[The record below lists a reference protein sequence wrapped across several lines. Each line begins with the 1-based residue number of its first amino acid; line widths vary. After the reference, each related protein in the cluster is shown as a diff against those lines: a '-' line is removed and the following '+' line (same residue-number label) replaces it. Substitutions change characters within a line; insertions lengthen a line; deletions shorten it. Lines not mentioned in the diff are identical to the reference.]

1 MINKE
6 KEQTIWKTYPEY
18 TFIEVNQF
26 GEIRTKDHW
35 VTYKDGRKRLVRGH
49 ILKQRP
55 NQKGY
60 MRVHTTVNGKQ
71 INIAVHRAVAICFI
85 PNPLGLPQV
94 NHKDNNPKN
103 NTVSNLEW
111 CTNQYNQDYRKN
123 FGTSVAEIQGKQ
135 VFAVDLKTGNI
146 LRFETQSEAARQL
159 GIHVASLNRVIKEK
173 QNTAGRCWF
182 TRVDENAIEKVKANF
197 GDDIAEKVK
206 ELMSENHN

>member
-123 FGTSVAEIQGKQ
+123 FGTSVAEIQG
-135 VFAVDLKTGNI
+135 
-146 LRFETQSEAARQL
+146 
-159 GIHVASLNRVIKEK
+159 
-173 QNTAGRCWF
+173 
-182 TRVDENAIEKVKANF
+182 
-197 GDDIAEKVK
+197 
-206 ELMSENHN
+206 